1 MGGGVPVEI
10 RRGAL
15 GKNGIP
21 HVDDESKD
29 FLVRWVR
36 VCSRGLEF
44 FVGEAFEVWGPGVGW
59 EVDLY

>member
-1 MGGGVPVEI
+1 MEI

-21 HVDDESKD
+21 HVDDESED

-36 VCSRGLEF
+36 VCSAGLDF
-44 FVGEAFEVWGPGVGW
+44 LVGEAFEVGGAGVGW
-59 EVDLY
+59 EVDLHWY